1 MNRLVIGLDIDGV
14 IIDYLR
20 QILPLL
26 CDIYGRTI
34 RYEDITHPT
43 LSKFLN
49 IDEETSA
56 DIWEQI
62 LNTDLMQNAPPIE
75 GAIEGL
81 AALSR
86 HEIWL
91 ITGREA
97 SMEDLTVSWLKNHE
111 IKYDRIMFESEKVEG
126 NLLLEKQCGIF
137 VEDQLEAAY
146 SLAEAGVFTL
156 LFNQPWNQAESL
168 PENCRRVYDW
178 DNIVKIIS
186 ELAN

>member
-1 MNRLVIGLDIDGV
+1 MKRLVIGLDIDGV

-20 QILPLL
+20 SILPFL
-26 CDIYGRTI
+26 CEICGRTI

-49 IDEETSA
+49 IDEATSA
-56 DIWEQI
+56 DIWNRI
-62 LNTDLMQNAPPIE
+62 IGTGLMHNFPPIA

-81 AALSR
+81 AALRR

-97 SMEDLTVSWLKNHE
+97 SMQDLTVSWLKNHG
-111 IKYDRIMFESEKVEG
+111 IRYDRIMFESEKVEG
-126 NLLLEKQCGIF
+126 NLSLEKQCGIF
-137 VEDQLEAAY
+137 IEDQLEAAK
-146 SLAEAGVFTL
+146 SLAEAGIFTL
-156 LFNQPWNQAESL
+156 LFNQPWNRAESL

-178 DNIVKIIS
+178 DNIVEIINQ
-186 ELAN
+186 LAD